1 MDAFIRR
8 AALATG
14 LALALASAAAQAAP
28 FTYHG
33 SLNEGGRPANGR
45 YDLRITPYPGEH
57 AVASLGEAVTLYGV
71 EVREGLFSVKVDF
84 AADAATRDGWIGVAV
99 RKADGGDFVELA
111 GRSEINGAD
120 TCWSTT
126 GNAGL
131 APGSF
136 LGPLDNQSLIMRV
149 GDRFGAGIK
158 HYADGVSFEVGNAG
172 AYAARAVAF
181 NKGLANA
188 MDSFAGGSSA
198 TVDSAHNGSFI
209 WGGRPFTDDAN
220 RVHTGGANQFV
231 VYSDGGFLL
240 NASTLPLG
248 TDDFVLAPRAG
259 GDSDSDLRFVTRG
272 GVNTGRIYVSNG
284 NGIMQISAT
293 NGVHISNPVSIEDGL
308 KVEGAASKSTAGAWQ
323 ANSDGRIKQ
332 DIAPVEDALDTL
344 AEIHPVSFRYT
355 DAYRDEHPEVAD
367 QRYYNVIAQQF
378 AEVFPDAVTR
388 SGEYLPGAE
397 KTADN
402 EILQVDTY
410 PAQIVTI
417 AAVQELA
424 RKNATLEAMVQRLS
438 ARIARLEAAG
448 EK

>member
-1 MDAFIRR
+1 MHTSIRR
-8 AALATG
+8 AALAAT
-14 LALALASAAAQAAP
+14 LALACAAAQATP

-33 SLNEGGRPANGR
+33 SLDDGGQPAEGR
-45 YDLRITPYPGEH
+45 YDLRVTPFASER
-57 AVASLGEAVTLYGV
+57 AVAPLADAVTLYGV
-71 EVREGLFSVKVDF
+71 EVRDGRFSAQVDF
-84 AADAATRDGWIGVAV
+84 AAGMSTPEGWIGVAV
-99 RKADGGDFVELA
+99 RKAGDGDFVELA
-111 GRSEINGAD
+111 GRSEINGGG

-131 APGSF
+131 VPGSF
-136 LGPLDNQSLIMRV
+136 IGPLDNQSLIMRV

-181 NKGLANA
+181 NKGLAYA
-188 MDSFAGGSSA
+188 VDSFAGGSNG
-198 TVDSAHNGSFI
+198 TVDSAHSGSFM

-220 RVHTGGANQFV
+220 RVHTGGPNQFV
-231 VYSDGGFLL
+231 VYSDGGFLV
-240 NASTLPLG
+240 NASALPSSN
-248 TDDFVLAPRAG
+248 DDFVLAPRAA
-259 GDSDSDLRFVTRG
+259 GDADSDLRFVTRG
-272 GVNTGRIYVSNG
+272 GVNTGVIFVRDSTGV
-284 NGIMQISAT
+284 MQIGAT
-293 NGVHISNPVSIEDGL
+293 NGVHINNPVGIEGDL
-308 KVEGAASKSTAGAWQ
+308 KVDGHASKSTAGAWQ

-332 DIAPVEDALDTL
+332 DIAPVEAALDTL
-344 AEIHPVSFRYT
+344 AAIHTVTFRYT
-355 DAYRDEHPEVAD
+355 DAYRATHPEVAD

-378 AEVFPDAVTR
+378 AEVFPEAVTR
-388 SGEYLPGAE
+388 SGEYLPGTDR
-397 KTADN
+397 TADT